1 MHGNHTNTDCT
12 DSNST
17 RHGHDYVHTA
27 RLHMRGHRTHNS
39 TQSYT
44 LYMLQSLHRCRH
56 HALKSTSHQHNMC
69 TAAGDLLTAWYLTT
83 RQTMLLENV
92 HTRGAPGI
100 NLLQTQES
108 IVHCYTA
115 PMITNAA
122 SDHSQHYVLL
132 VSCYA
137 MHKLSVHAPPGRP
150 CCCVNT

>member
-1 MHGNHTNTDCT
+1 
-12 DSNST
+12 
-17 RHGHDYVHTA
+17 
-27 RLHMRGHRTHNS
+27 
-39 TQSYT
+39 
-44 LYMLQSLHRCRH
+44 
-56 HALKSTSHQHNMC
+56 
-69 TAAGDLLTAWYLTT
+69 
-83 RQTMLLENV
+83 MLLENV

-137 MHKLSVHAPPGRP
+137 MHKLSSACTTWQTMLLCQHMI
-150 CCCVNT
+150 NMHQM